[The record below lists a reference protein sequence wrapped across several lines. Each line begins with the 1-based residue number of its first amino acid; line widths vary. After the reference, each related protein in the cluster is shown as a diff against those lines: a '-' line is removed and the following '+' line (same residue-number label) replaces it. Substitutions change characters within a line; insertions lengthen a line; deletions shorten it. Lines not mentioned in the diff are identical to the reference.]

1 MLFYSIPIFPPK
13 KQTESDWDQRSA
25 DYKAPC
31 AGGDVGKAVELLL
44 LCLARRRR
52 FWETWYKKKKLFF
65 GWCEVKM
72 VSLFFFSF
80 LFLSLTVHWCFL
92 GCMWLQRQISS
103 QCPFFFL
110 FSHLSLQLS
119 SFQVCFCRL
128 LCRCDV
134 MGRFRLKWFRKN
146 SFLLYWAASGS
157 GRFLTSTVKHI
168 DTDPFPPEEVCD
180 DVRPS
185 RH

>member
-52 FWETWYKKKKLFF
+52 FWETWYKKKSCSLVDVKWK
-65 GWCEVKM
+65 WCRY
-72 VSLFFFSF
+72 FFFSF

-128 LCRCDV
+128 CVAV
-134 MGRFRLKWFRKN
+134 MWWGGSGW
-146 SFLLYWAASGS
+146 SGS
-157 GRFLTSTVKHI
+157 GRT
-168 DTDPFPPEEVCD
+168 
-180 DVRPS
+180 PS
-185 RH
+185 SCTEPLLDQADFWPLQ